1 MHFTDFKN
9 YILKINDYKL
19 PGHNYL
25 LKIAPP
31 SRIKHLKTNL
41 IPENSKTASV
51 LMLFYPDINNETR
64 LVLML
69 RNKYKGVHSNQ
80 ISLPG
85 GKVDRLDKSLKDTA
99 LRETH
104 EEIGLH
110 KDDIDIVGDLS
121 SVYIPPSNFMVYPFL
136 GIAKQQ
142 LQFIKQDSE
151 VEDIIEVTLADFLN
165 ENNVINTKVATSYN
179 VKVEV
184 PAFKLNGHI
193 VWGATAMMLSEIKVL
208 LKEVL

>member
-1 MHFTDFKN
+1 
-9 YILKINDYKL
+9 
-19 PGHNYL
+19 
-25 LKIAPP
+25 
-31 SRIKHLKTNL
+31 
-41 IPENSKTASV
+41 
-51 LMLFYPDINNETR
+51 
-64 LVLML
+64 
-69 RNKYKGVHSNQ
+69 
-80 ISLPG
+80 
-85 GKVDRLDKSLKDTA
+85 
-99 LRETH
+99 
-104 EEIGLH
+104 
-110 KDDIDIVGDLS
+110 
-121 SVYIPPSNFMVYPFL
+121 MVYPFL